1 MLSSTD
7 KHQFLID
14 GGFYINGAKDHFGIG
29 EHTHDFAEFSYV
41 FSGKCVHTIDGVDY
55 PTQKGDLIFINYGSV
70 HSVKTK
76 DKVNYADILIKPEY
90 IDESLAGTE
99 NAFSLLRLDDF
110 KKFDE
115 IINKE
120 NSLVHFQGEDRE
132 KIEMLIS
139 WLTDEQNKTLPGNS
153 LVKKSAINL
162 FLTMVFRKMAL
173 PMYKEDGI
181 SRELLQYIKENS
193 RFNLS
198 MSEAAKMCGYNS
210 AYFSRLFKKNM
221 GVNFTEYILDLR
233 LWDAMEM
240 LKNTDKPIEEIIGIT
255 GFSDRTK
262 FFKKFYEKT
271 KMTPKEFR
279 KSKKQIL

>member
-14 GGFYINGAKDHFGIG
+14 GGFYINGAKDHFGIS

-41 FSGKCVHTIDGVDY
+41 FSGKCVHTVDGVDF
-55 PTQKGDLIFINYGSV
+55 PCKKGDLIFINYGSV

-90 IDESLAGTE
+90 IDESLEGTE

-115 IINKE
+115 IINRG
-120 NSLVHFQGEDRE
+120 NSVVHFSGEDRE
-132 KIEMLIS
+132 KIEMLIN
-139 WLTDEQNKTLPGNS
+139 WLSDEQNKTLPGNS

-193 RFNLS
+193 GFNLS
-198 MSEAAKMCGYNS
+198 MSEIAKMSGYNS

-221 GVNFTEYILDLR
+221 GVNFTDYILELR
-233 LWDAMEM
+233 LKEAMDM
-240 LKNTDKPIEEIIGIT
+240 LKSSDKSIEEIIGIT

-262 FFKKFYEKT
+262 FYKSFHNKT
-271 KMTPKEFR
+271 GMTPKEFR
-279 KSKKQIL
+279 KSKNQIL

>member
-7 KHQFLID
+7 KHHFLID
-14 GGFYINGAKDHFGIG
+14 GGFYINGPKDHFGIL
-29 EHTHDFAEFSYV
+29 EHTHDFVEFSYV
-41 FSGKCVHTIDGVDY
+41 FSGKCVHTVDGADY

-70 HSVKTK
+70 HSIKTK

-90 IDESLAGTE
+90 IDKSLEGEE

-115 IINKE
+115 IINRE
-120 NSLVHFQGEDRE
+120 NSVVHFQGEERE
-132 KIEMLIS
+132 RLEMLIS
-139 WLTDEQNKTLPGNS
+139 WLSDEQNKTLPGNN
-153 LVKKSAINL
+153 LVLKSAINL

-173 PMYKEDGI
+173 PMYVEDGI
-181 SRELLQYIKENS
+181 SREVLNYIKENS

-198 MSEAAKMCGYNS
+198 MSEVAKMCGYNS

-221 GVNFTEYILDLR
+221 GANFTEYLLEIR
-233 LWDAMEM
+233 LNDAMEM
-240 LKNTDKPIEEIIGIT
+240 LKNSDKSIEEIIGIT

-262 FFKKFYEKT
+262 FYKAFHNKT
-271 KMTPKEFR
+271 GMTPKEFR
-279 KSKKQIL
+279 KK